1 MTSLERVTVDVLDDE
16 TILPLIQCETA
27 AIPTISERFMA
38 FSIYGCEAIH
48 SMVLEARRSNAV
60 IARRR

>member
-1 MTSLERVTVDVLDDE
+1 MTSFERTTVHVLDDE
-16 TILPLIQCETA
+16 TILPLIQCEAA
-27 AIPTISERFMA
+27 AIPTISERLMA
-38 FSIYGCEAIH
+38 FPIYGCEAIH